1 MQLLADKMAKVQQIK
16 VVVLLISS
24 LKHPLQRHLDYS
36 IIVTASKSR
45 LQMAMCVL
53 KISSSPSTSQSSSS
67 SSPTSPSWSILISIL
82 LPIRVR
88 RRSPNAHWRT
98 AKAPQVCPGVLLF
111 RGSIGWGGHDAD
123 GHDEDGHDED
133 GQDED
138 GLDEDGH
145 DEGGPDEDGHDKDG
159 HDEDGYDEG
168 GRDDD
173 HKQDHGWES
182 LWCCRLSGS
191 NLQNNSR
198 LLRELYQVAF
208 LPFHLL
214 SIIAIRIVKV
224 VLAIIFIIIL
234 IICHHCYCHVMS
246 ESGQL
251 GAEKLSTRNPTW
263 TGQLHPHCQHCQH

>member
-45 LQMAMCVL
+45 LQIAMCVL

-88 RRSPNAHWRT
+88 RRSPNAHWTT

-123 GHDEDGHDED
+123 GH
-133 GQDED
+133 
-138 GLDEDGH
+138 
-145 DEGGPDEDGHDKDG
+145 DEDGHDKDG